1 MSSPKGA
8 TNVNQAH
15 VANTLVQKKG
25 DTETSKQAVFGAQL
39 ENSPQSNNFQSEG
52 KMQYLAR

>member
-15 VANTLVQKKG
+15 VANTLV
-25 DTETSKQAVFGAQL
+25 DTETSKQAVFDAQL